1 MKKGVVLSIDRN
13 QATVFTQ
20 DCGLETIALTPK
32 MKMGRETVL
41 PSSSR
46 PRSLRFAWAATAMLA
61 VLVLVLGLLVGTGNF
76 LSPVYATLSV
86 DVNPSIE
93 LDLNRSLNVIRVRAL
108 NDEAAALLQNQELR
122 KLNWEEA
129 VMRWTELVDAK
140 YPLQERTVL
149 LSAVLPEGAEQLR
162 IRLLALEKKLQQGP
176 VVQEQVRVV
185 YSHDNTVRKTAD
197 QNGLSVGRQML
208 LNQSDAKQMGW
219 DSETIQDAPLGEL
232 VRNLLK
238 GEDEDQTRLTSR
250 QTNRQTETLQT
261 GETSGSGTQTTSQ
274 ATQRETN
281 RETSASSSS
290 GQTGSPSTIRQTDR
304 ETSQEPSGTT
314 SQARETSRET
324 SQAQETSGSTQT
336 QASGETSRNSDT
348 TQPGTTSPGPN
359 GSQQGGGQG

>member
-1 MKKGVVLSIDRN
+1 MKKGVVLSIDRDL
-13 QATVFTQ
+13 ATVFTQ
-20 DCGLETIALTPK
+20 DCGLESVALTPK
-32 MKMGRETVL
+32 MKMGREAVL
-41 PSSSR
+41 PESSR
-46 PRSLRFAWAATAMLA
+46 PRRMSFVWAATAILL

-93 LDLNRSLNVIRVRAL
+93 LDLNRSLHVIRVRAL
-108 NDEAAALLQNQELR
+108 NDEAAALLQGQELR
-122 KLNWEEA
+122 KMNWEDA

-140 YPLQERTVL
+140 YQLRERTVL
-149 LSAVLPEGAEQLR
+149 ISAVLPEGAEQLR
-162 IRLLALEKKLQQGP
+162 IRLLDLEKKLQQGP
-176 VVQEQVRVV
+176 LVQEQARMV
-185 YSHDNTVRKTAD
+185 YSHDNAVRKTAS

-261 GETSGSGTQTTSQ
+261 GETSESGTQATSQ
-274 ATQRETN
+274 ATHRETN
-281 RETSASSSS
+281 RETSASSGS
-290 GQTGSPSTIRQTDR
+290 GQTGTGETIRQTSR

-314 SQARETSRET
+314 SQARETIRET
-324 SQAQETSGSTQT
+324 SQAQEPSGSTQT
-336 QASGETSRNSDT
+336 QAGGETSRNSDA
-348 TQPGTTSPGPN
+348 TQPGSTSPGPN
-359 GSQQGGGQG
+359 GTQQGGGQG

>member
-20 DCGLETIALTPK
+20 DCGLETIDLAPN
-32 MKMGRETVL
+32 MKMGREAVL
-41 PSSSR
+41 PASSR
-46 PRSLRFAWAATAMLA
+46 PQKMRLAWAAAAMLA
-61 VLVLVLGLLVGTGNF
+61 VLVLILGILVGTGRF

-93 LDLNRSLNVIRVRAL
+93 LDLNRSLDVIRVRAL
-108 NDEAAALLQNQELR
+108 NDEAAALLQGQELR
-122 KLNWEEA
+122 KMNWEDA
-129 VMRWTELVDAK
+129 VTHWTELVDAK

-176 VVQEQVRVV
+176 LVQEQVRVV
-185 YSHDNTVRKTAD
+185 YSHDEAVRKTAD

-219 DSETIQDAPLGEL
+219 DPETIQDAPLGEL

-238 GEDEDQTRLTSR
+238 DEDEDQTRLTSH

-261 GETSGSGTQTTSQ
+261 GETSGSGTQ

-281 RETSASSSS
+281 RETSASSGSS
-290 GQTGSPSTIRQTDR
+290 QSGTGSTIRQTDR

-314 SQARETSRET
+314 SQARETS
-324 SQAQETSGSTQT
+324 QAQEPSGSTQT
-336 QASGETSRNSDT
+336 QASGETSHNSDA
-348 TQPGTTSPGPN
+348 TQPGSTSPGP
-359 GSQQGGGQG
+359 GSTQQGGSQG